1 MAIPVSAEIRSAN
14 ANTRRLSSKPN
25 MSRPVWLLM
34 KSGSNDAARRRRAS
48 NSSRW
53 RGKSGVMVCQCWVL
67 GDDRQTRVLGAGQH
81 LVGRG
86 ITISQTSLD
95 PVVAGVP
102 DFADEFRG

>member
-1 MAIPVSAEIRSAN
+1 MARQVGGHGLP
-14 ANTRRLSSKPN
+14 
-25 MSRPVWLLM
+25 
-34 KSGSNDAARRRRAS
+34 
-48 NSSRW
+48 
-53 RGKSGVMVCQCWVL
+53 VL